1 MLPLEDRIEKI
12 ALLLDNASVHKTRIL
27 LNNIK
32 LIFLLANTTSKLQ
45 DLDVRIIDNFKAHFR
60 AQQYDR
66 ALCLYISKKL
76 DNPNVYKMDQAQ
88 AMVFL
93 ANEWLK
99 VKPEAINGMLP
110 DLPRNFDNKF
120 TDVSQLNLEAD
131 ESEMIVCYTT
141 STTNNEETAEGN
153 IDETEENDN
162 TEQDEQRVD
171 IVECKK
177 RLREAYETIFMYE
190 IPLDDLNRKLHSRI
204 RMRLAE
210 LNKSKEQTDL
220 RSYFIN
226 GKKYLR
232 CTLKQNSERLLYIGK
247 MVVEKVADGFCCP
260 VCDRLYKSTVGFRN
274 HLAVHGL
281 CISLPADQK
290 IIHPSNSSGG
300 NSSDDLVES
309 GKLSAHDIAVP
320 ASEQFD
326 GASATCLTQSTLT
339 SKKRKWLD
347 YESTILATCDALT
360 ETEETKVDK
369 LSIARLGRWAPITL
383 SAPARQYHFL
393 ASPTTA
399 SAIMEDPD
407 AGMWYMPLRVS
418 PSHSFEAID
427 GDILLQAALMKLKM
441 GKHLLRNRYVEFT
454 KEDGVLLNK
463 DWLLYPEMRYVCSQL
478 LAGAI
483 LDSNSQFLLVN
494 TVEPYGRYALD
505 DAHHERRFTPA
516 SSTFP
521 TSETPYGYVHVVL
534 LLSMENGQNKL
545 HISSRACDL
554 LITSSLRIDQVSVNL
569 GPETSHFTLCSGTR
583 IFLDK
588 KSRQQALD
596 LMTGDHC
603 CESQTMPF
611 LYQLKQIRSKF
622 HHLSTYTR
630 CRASSDFGSRLE
642 FQPCT
647 IWTLSDQDS
656 TQHSMSQEKLTS
668 MVFQKIA
675 TQVVCNGVK
684 ALIKS
689 DDLETIRSCTT
700 GTTVDN
706 FIRRIQELGNELQII
721 GNVPLNNILTDMT
734 GLMTSGLRKNND
746 RKIEAITKEAY
757 QC

>member
-1 MLPLEDRIEKI
+1 MT
-12 ALLLDNASVHKTRIL
+12 SVCCDICDSKFDT
-27 LNNIK
+27 NK
-32 LIFLLANTTSKLQ
+32 KLQ
-45 DLDVRIIDNFKAHFR
+45 NHKRNAH
-60 AQQYDR
+60 
-66 ALCLYISKKL
+66 IG
-76 DNPNVYKMDQAQ
+76 
-88 AMVFL
+88 
-93 ANEWLK
+93 K
-99 VKPEAINGMLP
+99 VLVG
-110 DLPRNFDNKF
+110 
-120 TDVSQLNLEAD
+120 
-131 ESEMIVCYTT
+131 ES
-141 STTNNEETAEGN
+141 
-153 IDETEENDN
+153 
-162 TEQDEQRVD
+162 
-171 IVECKK
+171 
-177 RLREAYETIFMYE
+177 
-190 IPLDDLNRKLHSRI
+190 
-204 RMRLAE
+204 
-210 LNKSKEQTDL
+210 
-220 RSYFIN
+220 
-226 GKKYLR
+226 
-232 CTLKQNSERLLYIGK
+232 K
-247 MVVEKVADGFCCP
+247 MVVEKVANELCCP
-260 VCDRLYKSTVGFRN
+260 VCDHRYKSTVGFRN
-274 HLAVHGL
+274 HMAVHGL

-309 GKLSAHDIAVP
+309 GKLSVHDIAVP

-326 GASATCLTQSTLT
+326 GASATCLMQSTLT
-339 SKKRKWLD
+339 SKKRKCLD

-360 ETEETKVDK
+360 ETEETKLDK
-369 LSIARLGRWAPITL
+369 LSIARLGRWTPITL
-383 SAPARQYHFL
+383 SVPARQYHLL

-407 AGMWYMPLRVS
+407 AGKWYMPLRVS

-427 GDILLQAALMKLKM
+427 GDILVQAALMKSKM

-483 LDSNSQFLLVN
+483 LESNSQFLLVN
-494 TVEPYGRYALD
+494 TVEPYGRYVLD

-521 TSETPYGYVHVVL
+521 TNETR
-534 LLSMENGQNKL
+534 MATCT
-545 HISSRACDL
+545 RACDL

-569 GPETSHFTLCSGTR
+569 GPETSHFTPCSGTR

-647 IWTLSDQDS
+647 VWTLLDQDS

-675 TQVVCNGVK
+675 TQVVRNGVK

-689 DDLETIRSCTT
+689 DDLETIRSRAT

>member
-1 MLPLEDRIEKI
+1 
-12 ALLLDNASVHKTRIL
+12 
-27 LNNIK
+27 
-32 LIFLLANTTSKLQ
+32 
-45 DLDVRIIDNFKAHFR
+45 
-60 AQQYDR
+60 
-66 ALCLYISKKL
+66 
-76 DNPNVYKMDQAQ
+76 
-88 AMVFL
+88 
-93 ANEWLK
+93 
-99 VKPEAINGMLP
+99 
-110 DLPRNFDNKF
+110 
-120 TDVSQLNLEAD
+120 
-131 ESEMIVCYTT
+131 
-141 STTNNEETAEGN
+141 
-153 IDETEENDN
+153 
-162 TEQDEQRVD
+162 
-171 IVECKK
+171 
-177 RLREAYETIFMYE
+177 
-190 IPLDDLNRKLHSRI
+190 
-204 RMRLAE
+204 
-210 LNKSKEQTDL
+210 
-220 RSYFIN
+220 
-226 GKKYLR
+226 
-232 CTLKQNSERLLYIGK
+232 
-247 MVVEKVADGFCCP
+247 
-260 VCDRLYKSTVGFRN
+260 
-274 HLAVHGL
+274 
-281 CISLPADQK
+281 
-290 IIHPSNSSGG
+290 
-300 NSSDDLVES
+300 
-309 GKLSAHDIAVP
+309 
-320 ASEQFD
+320 
-326 GASATCLTQSTLT
+326 
-339 SKKRKWLD
+339 
-347 YESTILATCDALT
+347 
-360 ETEETKVDK
+360 
-369 LSIARLGRWAPITL
+369 
-383 SAPARQYHFL
+383 
-393 ASPTTA
+393 
-399 SAIMEDPD
+399 
-407 AGMWYMPLRVS
+407 
-418 PSHSFEAID
+418 
-427 GDILLQAALMKLKM
+427 M

-483 LDSNSQFLLVN
+483 LESNSQFLLVN

-521 TSETPYGYVHVVL
+521 TSETPYGYVYVVL
-534 LLSMENGQNKL
+534 LSSMENGQNKL

-569 GPETSHFTLCSGTR
+569 GPETSHFTPCSGTR

-630 CRASSDFGSRLE
+630 CRASSNFGSRLE

-647 IWTLSDQDS
+647 IWTLLDQGS